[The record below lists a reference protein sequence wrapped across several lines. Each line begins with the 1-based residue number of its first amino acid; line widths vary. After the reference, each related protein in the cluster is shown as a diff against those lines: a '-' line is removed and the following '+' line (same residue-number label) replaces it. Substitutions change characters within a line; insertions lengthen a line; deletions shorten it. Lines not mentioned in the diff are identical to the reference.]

1 MGEPVP
7 ETFHY
12 VLALGS
18 NRRHVRHGPPA
29 RVITATIAALQ
40 ESGCDIKCI
49 AKTIHTAPI
58 GPSIRRYANSA
69 ILVATDKQPQQL
81 LSLCKTIERQFGP
94 RTGKRWSQ
102 RTLDIDIILWSKGP
116 FASPTLII
124 PHPLFRVRDFVLKPL
139 ESIVPNW
146 RDPLTG
152 LTIRQLLAQLQ
163 KKSAKVV
170 DRRPNPD

>member
-1 MGEPVP
+1 MP
-7 ETFHY
+7 ETYLY

-29 RVITATIAALQ
+29 RVLTAAIATLQ

-49 AKTIHTAPI
+49 AKTIHTNPI
-58 GPSIRRYANSA
+58 GPSNRSYANSA

-81 LSLCKTIERQFGP
+81 LASCKKIERQFGP

-102 RTLDIDIILWSKGP
+102 RTLDIDIILWSQGP
-116 FASPTLII
+116 YASPSLTI
-124 PHPLFRVRDFVLKPL
+124 PHPLFRTRDFVLKPL
-139 ESIVPNW
+139 ETIVPKW

-152 LTIRQLLAQLQ
+152 FTIRQLLSQLQ
-163 KKSAKVV
+163 KEKRQSG
-170 DRRPNPD
+170 